1 MYRLPTIE
9 LLNKDGKLEG
19 NLSISDSSK
28 PDKDETIAST
38 QSVEDSATSVEYL
51 HESDTE
57 SDKGEVDSDNDQ
69 PGTEAIVNTK
79 DSTSF
84 TLQSNNNS
92 GSSSKPKVGSS
103 SDFKQSC
110 VSSKPQTTV
119 GHQVKAKVIS
129 DVPKVSVGPKHY
141 GAPIQKLPPSDK
153 VMSAILQ
160 WKTSETMRF
169 LAGSLPDFSKDD
181 GDDEVSQN

>member
-1 MYRLPTIE
+1 M
-9 LLNKDGKLEG
+9 
-19 NLSISDSSK
+19 
-28 PDKDETIAST
+28 
-38 QSVEDSATSVEYL
+38 
-51 HESDTE
+51 
-57 SDKGEVDSDNDQ
+57 
-69 PGTEAIVNTK
+69 
-79 DSTSF
+79 
-84 TLQSNNNS
+84 
-92 GSSSKPKVGSS
+92 
-103 SDFKQSC
+103 
-110 VSSKPQTTV
+110 

-181 GDDEVSQN
+181 GDDEVSQNWYKTRPEIPYNVVLIYWCSFIGGY